1 MTKLARYS
9 NVCAVALRLY
19 PRYIQPY
26 LCHPRYPLW
35 CRSPAEIPQ
44 VDQLSNN
51 IIAFPRKNN
60 KKDLINVVFTNL
72 FTFRMGDTQSIN
84 EPRVLHF

>member
-26 LCHPRYPLW
+26 LSHPRYPLW
-35 CRSPAEIPQ
+35 CRTPSWKLRRSGA
-44 VDQLSNN
+44 
-51 IIAFPRKNN
+51 
-60 KKDLINVVFTNL
+60 
-72 FTFRMGDTQSIN
+72 GDTTGGGNSLKN
-84 EPRVLHF
+84 DGFSDG